1 MRSPWIR
8 VGLKSNIIGVL
19 MGRGKSGYSHTEGR
33 KPLRMET
40 EIGIMLLE
48 VKESQGLPATCRS

>member
-19 MGRGKSGYSHTEGR
+19 MGKGKSGYRHTEGR

-48 VKESQGLPATCRS
+48 AKESQGLPATCRT